1 MEVVMAGGGVANFL
15 ANIDHKSWVH
25 RLDPR
30 TKVAILVFFS
40 VFPLLFTDYRF
51 IFLFFLLILPLWLTA
66 NLDFRPMM
74 GPFIGVGFFMVILFV
89 FTALRTPSELTNPAP
104 EAANITWFV
113 RAGPIV
119 VTSHTFFRGL
129 YIAGRMLVPLTI
141 GLFIIATTDP
151 TSLGKGLRKL
161 KVPTFVVFM
170 VLAGLRF
177 IPIVTEQM
185 LNILDAMTIRGVP
198 YSRFE
203 RTKLLILPLFITSLR
218 RTRVMGSACEAKG
231 YGAQKWNN
239 YYQDFQLKH
248 TDKIMLI
255 ILLVFTIA
263 IIYIRFGLG
272 LGVATVGWTR

>member
-1 MEVVMAGGGVANFL
+1 MAGGGVTNFL
-15 ANIDHKSWVH
+15 ANIDRNSWVH
-25 RLDPR
+25 KLDPR

-51 IFLFFLLILPLWLTA
+51 LFFFFLLILPLWLTA
-66 NLDFRPMM
+66 NLNFRPMI
-74 GPFIGVGFFMVILFV
+74 GPFLGVGFFVFFFFA
-89 FTALRTPSELTNPAP
+89 FTALRPPAELTTPAP
-104 EAANITWFV
+104 EAANFTWFIK
-113 RAGPIV
+113 AGPIV

-151 TSLGKGLRKL
+151 TTLGKGLRKL
-161 KVPTFVVFM
+161 KVPTAAVFM

-198 YSRFE
+198 NSRFE
-203 RTKLLILPLFITSLR
+203 RTKLLILPLFVTSLR
-218 RTRVMGSACEAKG
+218 RTRTMGSACEAKG

-239 YYQDFQLKH
+239 FYQAFRLNRA
-248 TDKIMLI
+248 DKIMLI
-255 ILLVFTIA
+255 TLLVLTLA
-263 IIYIRFGLG
+263 IIYVRFGLG

>member
-1 MEVVMAGGGVANFL
+1 MASGVTNFL
-15 ANIDHKSWVH
+15 GNIGRNSWIH

-66 NLDFRPMM
+66 NLDFRPMK
-74 GPFIGVGFFMVILFV
+74 GPFIGVGFFMLILFV
-89 FTALRTPSELTNPAP
+89 FTALRGPSELTNPAP
-104 EAANITWFV
+104 EAADIDWFLK
-113 RAGPIV
+113 AGPLV

-161 KVPTFVVFM
+161 KAPTFAVFM
-170 VLAGLRF
+170 VLSGLRF

-185 LNILDAMTIRGVP
+185 INILDAMTIRGVP
-198 YSRFE
+198 NSRFQ
-203 RTKLLILPLFITSLR
+203 RTKLLILPLFVTSLR
-218 RTRVMGSACEAKG
+218 RTRIMGSASEAKG

-239 YYQDFQLKH
+239 FYQE
-248 TDKIMLI
+248 
-255 ILLVFTIA
+255 FTGETSCTPGA
-263 IIYIRFGLG
+263 ASHGCCSQQ
-272 LGVATVGWTR
+272 GVR